1 MTLQRRLRRATAV
14 VLVAGHGIDDLY
26 QGAVPALVPFLVAD
40 RHYGYLAASGIT
52 LAATLLSSV
61 AQPLFGLVT
70 DRRPLP
76 WLVPAGMM
84 LAGAGI
90 GLSGLSGSYLLT
102 WLAICLSG
110 LGVAMYHPE
119 SARLARA
126 ATRGSHT
133 AMSWFAFGGN
143 LGFAA
148 GPLLVTVVLGRTGL
162 GGTPLLMLPALL
174 AGLLTFALIRSARAS
189 PARARSSAPVTGDDN
204 WPAFRLLSVAVV
216 CRSIVAFALS
226 TFLALFAEHKL
237 HGGTGTGEIALT
249 LLFISGAAG
258 TLLGGHLAGKWNR
271 IRAIRFA
278 YAATI
283 PALAGLLWIPGPA
296 IWPFIAAAGLTTYIP
311 FSLHVTLGQDYL
323 PNRVGTASGVTLGLA
338 VSIGGLAAPL
348 IGALASVT
356 SLQATLPLLLILPAV
371 SFLVARHLPHPKNN
385 ARPVDEDDP
394 AGQRTALTE
403 LPDAA

>member
-296 IWPFIAAAGLTTYIP
+296 IWPFIATARP
-311 FSLHVTLGQDYL
+311 DHLH
-323 PNRVGTASGVTLGLA
+323 
-338 VSIGGLAAPL
+338 
-348 IGALASVT
+348 
-356 SLQATLPLLLILPAV
+356 PLLPPRHARPGLPAQPGRNRKR
-371 SFLVARHLPHPKNN
+371 RHP
-385 ARPVDEDDP
+385 RPGREHRRPGRPAHRRPGQRHVPAGNTAAAADP
-394 AGQRTALTE
+394 ARRVLPGGPPPPPPKEQRPAR
-403 LPDAA
+403 

>member
-1 MTLQRRLRRATAV
+1 MTLQSRLRRATAV

-26 QGAVPALVPFLVAD
+26 QGAVPALVPFLAAD

-76 WLVPAGMM
+76 WLVPTGMM

-133 AMSWFAFGGN
+133 GMSWFAFGGN

-148 GPLLVTVVLGRTGL
+148 GPLLVTVVLARTGL

-189 PARARSSAPVTGDDN
+189 PARARSSAPVTGEDN

-258 TLLGGHLAGKWNR
+258 TLLGGHLAGRWGR
-271 IRAIRFA
+271 IRAIRLA

-283 PALAGLLWIPGPA
+283 PVLAGLLWIPGPA
-296 IWPFIAAAGLTTYIP
+296 IWLFIAAAGLTTYIP

-323 PNRVGTASGVTLGLA
+323 PSRPGTASGVTLGLA

-348 IGALASVT
+348 IGALASAT

-371 SFLVARHLPHPKNN
+371 SFLVTRHLPNPKNT
-385 ARPVDEDDP
+385 ARPVDP
-394 AGQRTALTE
+394 ARQRTALTE